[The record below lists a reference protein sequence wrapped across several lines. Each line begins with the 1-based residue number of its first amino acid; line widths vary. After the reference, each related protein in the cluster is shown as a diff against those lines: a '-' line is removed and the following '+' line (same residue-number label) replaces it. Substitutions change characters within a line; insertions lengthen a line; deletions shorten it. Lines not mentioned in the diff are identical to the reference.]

1 MPNGKDHTH
10 NGPERVSIV
19 TGGTRG
25 IGAAISRTLAADG
38 ATVAAVYN
46 TNRQTAEHFAE
57 AAFADD
63 LPISIHQANVANP
76 GDCQRVADEILHQ
89 YGRVDYL
96 INNAGIVRD
105 RTALKMQLLDW
116 DQVIKTN
123 LSGPFFMTK
132 AVIGHMLERGSG
144 RIINIGSF
152 VARTGRI
159 GQANYAAAKSGL
171 FGLTRTLA
179 LETAQ
184 KGVTVNCII
193 PGAIKTEMSSAIPED
208 ILEAVIETVPMHELG
223 TPEDVAQAVHYLVSD
238 EAHYLTG
245 VFLPVA
251 GGLIMM

>member
-1 MPNGKDHTH
+1 MPNGEDDA
-10 NGPERVSIV
+10 NNRPERVAIV

-25 IGAAISRTLAADG
+25 IGAAISRSLAVDG

-46 TNRQTAEHFAE
+46 TNRQVAEQFAE
-57 AAFADD
+57 EVVADN
-63 LPISIHQANVANP
+63 LSISVHQANVANP
-76 GDCQRVADEILHQ
+76 GDCQRVVDEVLHQ

-123 LSGPFFMTK
+123 LSGPFFMAK
-132 AVIGHMLERGSG
+132 AVLGHMLDRGSG

-152 VARTGRI
+152 VARTGRV

-179 LETAQ
+179 LETAR

-193 PGAIKTEMSSAIPED
+193 PGAIKTEMSSALPEE

>member
-1 MPNGKDHTH
+1 MT
-10 NGPERVSIV
+10 
-19 TGGTRG
+19 
-25 IGAAISRTLAADG
+25 
-38 ATVAAVYN
+38 
-46 TNRQTAEHFAE
+46 
-57 AAFADD
+57 
-63 LPISIHQANVANP
+63 
-76 GDCQRVADEILHQ
+76 DEILHR

-105 RTALKMQLLDW
+105 RTALKMQLLDL

-123 LSGPFFMTK
+123 LSGPFFMAK
-132 AVIGHMLERGSG
+132 AVLGHMLDRGSG

-179 LETAQ
+179 LETAP

-193 PGAIKTEMSSAIPED
+193 PGAIKTEMSSELPEH

>member
-10 NGPERVSIV
+10 NGPSRVAIV

-46 TNRQTAEHFAE
+46 TNRQTAEHFTE
-57 AAFADD
+57 EAFADD
-63 LPISIHQANVANP
+63 LTISIHQANVANP
-76 GDCQRVADEILHQ
+76 GDCQRVTDEILHR

-123 LSGPFFMTK
+123 LSGPFFMAK

>member
-1 MPNGKDHTH
+1 MPDGKDHAH
-10 NGPERVSIV
+10 DGPERVAIV

-25 IGAAISRTLAADG
+25 IGAAISRRLAADG
-38 ATVAAVYN
+38 ASVAAVYN
-46 TNRQTAEHFAE
+46 TNRQAAEHFAE
-57 AAFADD
+57 EAFADE
-63 LPISIHQANVANP
+63 LSISLHQANVANP
-76 GDCQRVADEILHQ
+76 GDCQRVVDEVLLQH
-89 YGRVDYL
+89 GRVDYL
-96 INNAGIVRD
+96 INNAGAVRD
-105 RTALKMQLLDW
+105 RTTLKMQLLDW

-123 LSGPFFMTK
+123 LYGPFFMAK
-132 AVIGHMLERGSG
+132 AVLGHMLDRGSG

-152 VARTGRI
+152 VARTGRV

-193 PGAIKTEMSSAIPED
+193 PGAIKTEMVGALPED

>member
-1 MPNGKDHTH
+1 MVDGNQQAT
-10 NGPERVSIV
+10 NGPERVAIV

-25 IGAAISRTLAADG
+25 IGAAISRDLAGDG

-46 TNRQTAEHFAE
+46 TNRKGAEQFLEQAL
-57 AAFADD
+57 ADG
-63 LPISIHQANVANP
+63 LPISLHQANVANP
-76 GDCQRVADEILHQ
+76 GDCQRVCDEVLLR

-96 INNAGIVRD
+96 INNAGAVRD

-123 LSGPFFMTK
+123 LYGPFFMSK
-132 AVIGHMLERGSG
+132 SVLGHMLDRGSG
-144 RIINIGSF
+144 RIVNIGSF

-159 GQANYAAAKSGL
+159 GQANYSAAKSGL

-184 KGVTVNCII
+184 KGVTVNCVI
-193 PGAIKTEMSSAIPED
+193 PGAIETEMSTAIPEH
-208 ILEAVIETVPMHELG
+208 ILEAVLETVPMHEFG
-223 TPEDVAQAVHYLVSD
+223 TPEDVAQAVRYLVSE

-251 GGLIMM
+251 GGLVMM

>member
-10 NGPERVSIV
+10 NGPERVAIV

>member
-10 NGPERVSIV
+10 NGPSRVAIV

-46 TNRQTAEHFAE
+46 TNRQTAEHFTK
-57 AAFADD
+57 AALADD

-76 GDCQRVADEILHQ
+76 GDCQRVTDEILHR

-123 LSGPFFMTK
+123 LSGPFFMAK